1 MQTNGTAVCGQWL
14 ALGLMF
20 TACDDGQDVGDAEL
34 AAAEDTEA
42 DEDVE
47 LRNSCAYNSVPEPTD
62 VSDSL
67 VGADDEVAS
76 EDASDG
82 GCDLHVLRVTAAPPS
97 DRARTVEFDAFSM
110 APFDEWNARVWT
122 KSCAGL
128 LCPTS
133 FSMSAILLTQT
144 GGGQVCPTIND
155 CFPLPYRLQGHFN
168 LSATNTVTDLRAGM
182 RALDDDGDPIE
193 VSITVSE

>member
-1 MQTNGTAVCGQWL
+1 MKTTWTAVCGQLL
-14 ALGLMF
+14 ALGLII
-20 TACDDGQDVGDAEL
+20 AGCDDGQEAEL
-34 AAAEDTEA
+34 APDEA

-47 LRNSCAYNSVPEPTD
+47 PRNSCAYNNVPEPTD

-67 VGADDEVAS
+67 VGADDEVES
-76 EDASDG
+76 EDAANG

-122 KSCAGL
+122 KSCAGQ
-128 LCPTS
+128 LCGTT

-144 GGGQVCPTIND
+144 GGGVVCPTIND
-155 CFPLPYRLQGHFN
+155 CFHLPYRLHGEFN
-168 LSATNTVTDLRAGM
+168 LSATNNVTDLRAGV
-182 RALDDDGDPIE
+182 RALDDDGDPLE
-193 VSITVSE
+193 VAITVAE